1 MEGFENFIGFNPWTA
16 LFTLFNF
23 ILVFIILRKFLFKP
37 VKKMIED
44 RKKEID
50 DLYADAE
57 SKQAEADALRLQYEE
72 RIGEAKS
79 EAAEIIRTAS
89 REARIESD
97 GILLDAKYEASAIRE
112 KAEKDIAL
120 EKKRAMNEMKD
131 DVYQI
136 AMEIAEKLMAREISP
151 EDQSA
156 LVDEFIQKIGAD
168 T

>member
-23 ILVFIILRKFLFKP
+23 ILVFLILRKFLFKP
-37 VKKMIED
+37 VRKMIED
-44 RKKEID
+44 RRKEID

-57 SKQAEADALRLQYEE
+57 GKQAEADALRLEYEE
-72 RIGEAKS
+72 RISSAKS
-79 EAAEIIRTAS
+79 EAAEIIRTAN
-89 REARIESD
+89 REARRESD
-97 GILLDAKYEASAIRE
+97 DILLDAKYEASAIRE

-131 DVYQI
+131 DVYRI

-151 EDQSA
+151 EDQNA
-156 LVDEFIQKIGAD
+156 FVDEFIRKIGEE